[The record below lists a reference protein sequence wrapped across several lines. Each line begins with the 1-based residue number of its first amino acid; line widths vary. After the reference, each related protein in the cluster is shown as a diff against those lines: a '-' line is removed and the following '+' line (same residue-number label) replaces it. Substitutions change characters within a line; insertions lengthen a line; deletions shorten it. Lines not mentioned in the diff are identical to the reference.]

1 MKKKRLAVAAA
12 ITAFVMLC
20 GCSNTD
26 SSGDTAY
33 VTTSETTTQIT
44 TTQTETS
51 ITSIAENTAAETTSQ
66 TTTQSTTTTT
76 TTTTAAATTTA
87 APSTQTTT
95 APVVT
100 TPKPQTTAPPKTT
113 TTTTSAT
120 TPKPQN
126 DLSQKTVEEI
136 LQGMTIEEKV
146 GQLFVVRPE
155 KLGGSALQCDS
166 GDKNGISKYHVGG
179 VCMFGQ
185 NIQSPSQIKSFIN
198 GLQSAGEIPLFIAV
212 DEEGGRVARIA
223 NCAGFAVKKFASM
236 LSVGNTGDTSQAY
249 NVGETI
255 GEYLKTYGF
264 NVDLAPVADVN
275 TNPQNVVI
283 GDRAFGSDPTKVAQM
298 VASAVKGFHSKG
310 MICCLKHFPGHGDT
324 TEDTHKQSVTVYK
337 TWEKLKGCEM
347 LPFAGGINAGAD
359 MVMTAH
365 INVPNVTS
373 DGLPASLSYELV
385 TGKLRG
391 EMGFDGVVITDS
403 LEMEALRKQYGDA
416 KSSVLA
422 VKAGADILLMPEDI
436 GVAYNAVL
444 SAVKSG
450 EITQERLDESVRR
463 ILNLK
468 RKYGI
473 I

>member
-1 MKKKRLAVAAA
+1 
-12 ITAFVMLC
+12 
-20 GCSNTD
+20 
-26 SSGDTAY
+26 
-33 VTTSETTTQIT
+33 
-44 TTQTETS
+44 
-51 ITSIAENTAAETTSQ
+51 
-66 TTTQSTTTTT
+66 
-76 TTTTAAATTTA
+76 
-87 APSTQTTT
+87 
-95 APVVT
+95 
-100 TPKPQTTAPPKTT
+100 
-113 TTTTSAT
+113 
-120 TPKPQN
+120 
-126 DLSQKTVEEI
+126 
-136 LQGMTIEEKV
+136 MTLEEKV

-155 KLGGSALQCDS
+155 KLGGSATQCDS
-166 GDKNGISKYHVGG
+166 GDKNGLSKYHVGG
-179 VCMFGQ
+179 VCMFSN
-185 NIQSPSQIKSFIN
+185 NIQSSSQIKSFIN
-198 GLQSAGEIPLFIAV
+198 GLQSASEIPLFIAV

-223 NCAGFAVKKFASM
+223 NSAGFAVKKFASM

-255 GEYLKTYGF
+255 GAYLKTYGF

-283 GDRAFGSDPTKVAQM
+283 GDRAFGSDPSRVSQM

-324 TEDTHKQSVTVYK
+324 KEDTHKQSVTVYK
-337 TWEKLKGCEM
+337 TWEQLKNCEM

-365 INVPNVTS
+365 INVPNITS
-373 DGLPASLSYELV
+373 DGLPASLSYELI

-391 EMGFDGVVITDS
+391 EMGFGGVVVTDS
-403 LEMEALRKQYGDA
+403 LEMEALRRQYGDA
-416 KSSVLA
+416 KSAVMA
-422 VKAGADILLMPEDI
+422 VKAGVDIVLMPNDL
-436 GVAYNAVL
+436 GTAYNAVL
-444 SAVKSG
+444 NAVKSG

>member
-1 MKKKRLAVAAA
+1 MKKKRFAVAAA
-12 ITAFVMLC
+12 IMAFVMLC
-20 GCSNTD
+20 GCSNTET
-26 SSGDTAY
+26 SY
-33 VTTSETTTQIT
+33 VTTSETTTTQTQTDITEKTTAETTTLT
-44 TTQTETS
+44 TTQTTTET
-51 ITSIAENTAAETTSQ
+51 
-66 TTTQSTTTTT
+66 TTTQSEA
-76 TTTTAAATTTA
+76 TTAAATAPETTSA
-87 APSTQTTT
+87 APSVQTT
-95 APVVT
+95 APPVAT
-100 TPKPQTTAPPKTT
+100 TTKPQTTAPPKTT
-113 TTTTSAT
+113 TTTTA
-120 TPKPQN
+120 PKPQN

-136 LQGMTIEEKV
+136 LQGMTLEEKV

-155 KLGGSALQCDS
+155 KLGGSATQCDS

-179 VCMFGQ
+179 VCMFAQ
-185 NIQSPSQIKSFIN
+185 NIQSPSQIKGFIN
-198 GLQSAGEIPLFIAV
+198 GLQSASEIPLFIAV

-223 NCAGFAVKKFASM
+223 NSAGFAVQKFASM

-255 GEYLKTYGF
+255 GAYLKTYGF

-283 GDRAFGSDPTKVAQM
+283 GDRAFGSDPSRVSQM

-337 TWEKLKGCEM
+337 TWEQLKGCEM

-365 INVPNVTS
+365 INVPNITS
-373 DGLPASLSYELV
+373 DGLPASLSYELI

-391 EMGFDGVVITDS
+391 EMGFSGVVVTDS
-403 LEMEALRKQYGDA
+403 LEMEALRQQYGDA
-416 KSSVLA
+416 KSA
-422 VKAGADILLMPEDI
+422 VMAIKAGVDIVLMPNDL
-436 GVAYNAVL
+436 GTAYNAVL
-444 SAVKSG
+444 NAVKSG

>member
-1 MKKKRLAVAAA
+1 
-12 ITAFVMLC
+12 
-20 GCSNTD
+20 
-26 SSGDTAY
+26 
-33 VTTSETTTQIT
+33 
-44 TTQTETS
+44 
-51 ITSIAENTAAETTSQ
+51 
-66 TTTQSTTTTT
+66 
-76 TTTTAAATTTA
+76 
-87 APSTQTTT
+87 
-95 APVVT
+95 
-100 TPKPQTTAPPKTT
+100 
-113 TTTTSAT
+113 
-120 TPKPQN
+120 
-126 DLSQKTVEEI
+126 
-136 LQGMTIEEKV
+136 MTIEEKV

>member
-20 GCSNTD
+20 GCSNNET
-26 SSGDTAY
+26 SF

-44 TTQTETS
+44 TTQIETS
-51 ITSIAENTAAETTSQ
+51 ITSTTENTAAETTAQ
-66 TTTQSTTTTT
+66 TTTQTTTQTTVQTTTQHTTTATTTTT
-76 TTTTAAATTTA
+76 V

-95 APVVT
+95 APTAAT

-113 TTTTSAT
+113 TTTTT
-120 TPKPQN
+120 TAPAPKP
-126 DLSQKTVEEI
+126 QKTVEEI
-136 LQGMTIEEKV
+136 LQGMTLEEKV

-155 KLGGSALQCDS
+155 KLGGSATQCDS

-198 GLQSAGEIPLFIAV
+198 GLQSASEIPLFIAV

-223 NCAGFAVKKFASM
+223 NCAGFAVQKFASM

-283 GDRAFGSDPTKVAQM
+283 GDRAFGSDPSRVSQM

-337 TWEKLKGCEM
+337 TWEQLKGCEM

-365 INVPNVTS
+365 INLPNVTS
-373 DGLPASLSYELV
+373 DGLPASLSYEII

-391 EMGFDGVVITDS
+391 EMGFSGVVITDS

-416 KSSVLA
+416 KSTVMA
-422 VKAGADILLMPEDI
+422 VKAGADIVLMPNDL
-436 GVAYNAVL
+436 GTAYNAVL
-444 SAVKSG
+444 NAVKSG